1 VRGELIHLLEE
12 NCRLRRDLA
21 WLRRRR
27 GWRGTTPELRATFD
41 PDEFDAIREEV
52 DRVLAR

>member
-1 VRGELIHLLEE
+1 MRGELIHLLEE